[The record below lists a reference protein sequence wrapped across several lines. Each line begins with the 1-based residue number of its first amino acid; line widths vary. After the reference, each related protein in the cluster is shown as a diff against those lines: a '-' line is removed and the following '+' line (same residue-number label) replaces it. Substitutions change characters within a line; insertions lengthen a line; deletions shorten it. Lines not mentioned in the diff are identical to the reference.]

1 MNQSILFPDIQ
12 SWDES
17 SQSIHFPAQQSG
29 ALIECYVTKQQ
40 LSKMIGLDIEDEQK
54 AVEAF
59 LALRFDLEEMAEEL
73 IEDEAFNEE
82 GHIVID

>member
-40 LSKMIGLDIEDEQK
+40 LSKMSGLDIEDEQK

-73 IEDEAFNEE
+73 IEGEAFNEE

>member
-17 SQSIHFPAQQSG
+17 SQSVNFPAQQSG
-29 ALIECYVTKQQ
+29 ALIECYVTKQKLTKMSG
-40 LSKMIGLDIEDEQK
+40 LSVECEQQ
-54 AVEAF
+54 AIEAF
-59 LALRFDLEEMAEEL
+59 IAFRFDLEEMAEEL

-82 GHIVID
+82 GYIIIQ